1 MKSGEKEIEVR
12 QRRPLVDPNAQL
24 PTPTP
29 LQYRRSSIV
38 RKEEVE
44 PTITTPEVSKETVE
58 DPKVKDPKEKKEI
71 VGGISIKRKKD
82 GDRKKRID
90 DRGKKANRN
99 VKLKTVEESADI
111 YPDGFD
117 ISSVSGYSESS
128 FYGNG
133 YQLWLDT
140 IYEMS
145 TTDKSLDDLTSRY
158 TKDTASEAIFNMSS
172 KNLKLAKQS
181 LEMEIMALRF
191 TPQIQKSGDKCK
203 KCKLETV
210 YYVSAQLR
218 GLDEGKTAF
227 YFCDNPLCKAQWR
240 EN

>member
-44 PTITTPEVSKETVE
+44 PIIPESSKEIVE
-58 DPKVKDPKEKKEI
+58 EPKEKKEI

-99 VKLKTVEESADI
+99 VKSKIIEESADI

-145 TTDKSLDDLTSRY
+145 ITDKSLDDLSSRY